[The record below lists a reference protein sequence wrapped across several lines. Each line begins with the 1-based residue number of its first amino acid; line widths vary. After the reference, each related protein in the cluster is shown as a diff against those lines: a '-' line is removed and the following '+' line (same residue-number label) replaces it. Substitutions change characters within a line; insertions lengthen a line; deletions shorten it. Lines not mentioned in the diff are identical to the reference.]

1 MEPIDY
7 AWAIL
12 KMPVYPTGVPGIN
25 FVTQGEDEDWTQ
37 DENLHGGLPGLWIKE
52 GETFSPSQRGI
63 PLDPPM
69 ETHGLNEIEQMTP
82 NEFLQIAGS
91 REMDDGTYYEELMR
105 RAMAGEDM
113 RFVMPRLSD
122 DFPDSPVG
130 HDGRHRML
138 ALRNLGYGDTP
149 VPVSRSDDI

>member
-52 GETFSPSQRGI
+52 GETFTTRNTLGP
-63 PLDPPM
+63 
-69 ETHGLNEIEQMTP
+69 
-82 NEFLQIAGS
+82 
-91 REMDDGTYYEELMR
+91 TY
-105 RAMAGEDM
+105 GNT
-113 RFVMPRLSD
+113 RLKRNRTN
-122 DFPDSPVG
+122 DSK
-130 HDGRHRML
+130 
-138 ALRNLGYGDTP
+138 
-149 VPVSRSDDI
+149 